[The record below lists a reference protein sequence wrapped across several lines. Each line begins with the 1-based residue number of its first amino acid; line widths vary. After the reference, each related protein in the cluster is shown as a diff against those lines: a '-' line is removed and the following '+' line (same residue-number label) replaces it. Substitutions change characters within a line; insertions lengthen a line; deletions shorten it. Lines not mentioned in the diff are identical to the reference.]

1 MTMDPIRPWLYIGK
15 YRETLNRHLLSVN
28 DIQAMLLLAELVQ
41 HPGITSLYLPVQ
53 DFAPIP
59 PYLLR
64 QGVDFVREE
73 KGQAHRV
80 LIACGAG
87 INRSSAFA
95 VAVLK
100 EVEGLGLLEAFRVV
114 KQRHAEAMP
123 HPPVWE
129 SLCSYYHEDVPY
141 LRLMS
146 STRIDNM

>member
-1 MTMDPIRPWLYIGK
+1 MDPIRPWLYIGK
-15 YRETLNRHLLSVN
+15 YRETLNQRLLSVN
-28 DIQAMLLLAELVQ
+28 GIQAMLLLAGLVQ

-73 KGQAHRV
+73 KSQAHRV

-95 VAVLK
+95 IAALK
-100 EVEGLGLLEAFRVV
+100 EEEGLGLLEAFRVV
-114 KQRHAEAMP
+114 KQRHAETMP

-141 LRLMS
+141 IQLMS
-146 STRIDNM
+146 STRIDDM

>member
-1 MTMDPIRPWLYIGK
+1 MDPIRPWLYIGK
-15 YRETLNRHLLSVN
+15 YRETLNQRLLNVN
-28 DIQAMLLLAELVQ
+28 GIQAMLLFAELVQ
-41 HPGITSLYLPVQ
+41 YPGITSLYLPVQ

-59 PYLLR
+59 PYQLR
-64 QGVDFVREE
+64 QGVDFVRAE
-73 KGQAHRV
+73 KAGAHRV

-100 EVEGLGLLEAFRVV
+100 EEEGLGLLEAFRVV

-141 LRLMS
+141 IRLMS
-146 STRIDNM
+146 STRIDDM